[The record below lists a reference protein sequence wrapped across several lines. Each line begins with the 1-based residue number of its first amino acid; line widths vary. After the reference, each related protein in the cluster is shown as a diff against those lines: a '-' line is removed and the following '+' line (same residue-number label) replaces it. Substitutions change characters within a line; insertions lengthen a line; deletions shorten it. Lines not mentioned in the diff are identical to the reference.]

1 MKSMAR
7 FALGTLALAIVVVS
21 GIACDRSGSGA
32 GGGSQARPGKP
43 GHLTGKLSDAQGKP
57 LLNVTVSIF
66 GFSDNG
72 EPVTR
77 ETKVAG
83 PAGEYDLELP
93 SGKYNTPTARIA
105 VDYNGRH
112 YELPLAA
119 ADGTKEWLDQKES
132 RTGMVRDFV
141 WNVAGPVPGG
151 DPLSP
156 SGYWGGTIEFDKA
169 GDLGDIAKIEITLR
183 PEGPLIDRSEGKPVV
198 FTRVW
203 PWKKREDHYLLDVPL
218 GRYTATAKILI
229 GTRPKPLK
237 LVSYTVDPANV
248 DQAPPKMSTSV
259 PIEFECKEV
268 KPGEFKLMIP
278 NLLAFPP
285 G

>member
-1 MKSMAR
+1 QGRA
-7 FALGTLALAIVVVS
+7 
-21 GIACDRSGSGA
+21 
-32 GGGSQARPGKP
+32 GKP

-57 LLNVTVSIF
+57 ISNVTVSIF
-66 GFSDNG
+66 GFTDNG

-83 PAGEYDLELP
+83 PAGAYDLELP

-132 RTGMVRDFV
+132 RLGMVRDFV
-141 WNVAGPVPGG
+141 WKIAGPVPGG

-156 SGYWGGTIEFDKA
+156 SGYWGGTIEFDKGA
-169 GDLGDIAKIEITLR
+169 DLGDIAKIEINLR
-183 PEGPLIDRSEGKPVV
+183 PEGPLIDGSEGKPVV
-198 FTRVW
+198 FIRVW

-229 GTRPKPLK
+229 GTRPKPLR
-237 LVSYTVDPANV
+237 LVSYTVDPSSV
-248 DQAPPKMSTSV
+248 EQVQPKMSPSV
-259 PIEFECKEV
+259 PIEFECREV